1 MITIRGLSGVEMSK
15 EWANREFAE
24 KLGSMIA
31 TVRGPDFPLHLRAFI
46 QSQILF
52 DNLVIVVFQDDAPP
66 LDLYYW
72 IPDRKGFRYEEQY
85 LKVSYTLDPFFRKA
99 QAGEEGVFLI
109 GEIAP
114 DRFFQSEYGKSYF
127 SCVRMLDELGILCAG
142 AAGWSVNLSLGRQRG
157 SGRFSKTDKRFL
169 DDISPALAPL
179 LRIYAETRMARMD
192 PPPDAAVAGSLEERL
207 CTLKPQP
214 GITECLTH
222 REAQVIALVMGGH
235 SNASIAQCMGI
246 SRLTVKVHRK
256 HAYAKLQV
264 SSQADLF
271 LKIMPMLE
279 GAARTPRP
287 PMAPKGDLMATEALA

>member
-1 MITIRGLSGVEMSK
+1 MK
-15 EWANREFAE
+15 EWAGREFAE

-31 TVRGPDFPLHLRAFI
+31 TVRGSSFPVHLREFI
-46 QSQILF
+46 QSQIAF
-52 DNLVIVVFQDDAPP
+52 DNLVIVVFQEDAPP
-66 LDLYYW
+66 VDLYYW
-72 IPDRKGFRYEEQY
+72 IPDREGFRYEEQY
-85 LKVSYTLDPFFRKA
+85 LKLSYTLDPFFRKA
-99 QAGEEGVFLI
+99 QAKEEGVFLI

-127 SCVRMLDELGILCAG
+127 SCVRMLDELGLVSAG
-142 AAGWSVNLSLGRQRG
+142 GDGCYINLSLGRQRG
-157 SGRFSKTDKRFL
+157 SGRFSRAEKRWL

-192 PPPDAAVAGSLEERL
+192 PPAESGAAASLEERL
-207 CTLKPQP
+207 CRLKPQP
-214 GITECLTH
+214 GITEALTH

-235 SNASIAQCMGI
+235 SNVSIAQCMGI

-279 GAARTPRP
+279 GAGRP
-287 PMAPKGDLMATEALA
+287 PQRPVSSSALAAPGVL